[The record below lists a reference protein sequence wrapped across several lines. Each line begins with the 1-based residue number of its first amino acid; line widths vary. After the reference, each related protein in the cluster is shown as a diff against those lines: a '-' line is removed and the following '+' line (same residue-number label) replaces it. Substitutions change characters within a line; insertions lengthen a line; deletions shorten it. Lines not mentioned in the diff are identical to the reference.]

1 MCNQWAPKVARKCGS
16 KHWYTCGADGR
27 SRRRSVGRCTVT
39 YLPDFLGWVDYFI
52 FLPMVLS
59 WRASRTRASLIYF
72 TWDGFGEVNVMKI
85 VNENVVQQGFCL
97 QM

>member
-1 MCNQWAPKVARKCGS
+1 MRVNIGIPVVG
-16 KHWYTCGADGR
+16 TDGR
-27 SRRRSVGRCTVT
+27 AGGRSVGVRSRNYQV
-39 YLPDFLGWVDYFI
+39 FLGWVDYFI

-59 WRASRTRASLIYF
+59 WRASRARASLIYF